1 MKIKI
6 LPITGDASSRIF
18 SRIILKKENKIIV
31 YAKNDKY
38 KNLAAY
44 TAVNKFLRNNKVLAP
59 KLVAHNYEKGINYRD
74 INNSIIT
81 VKPSVINNDKTV
93 YGVYSSK
100 EIVINESNVSTTVYY
115 VNSVGEGGILV
126 SNYNGDIQ
134 NGDYITTCPRIGYGA
149 LQTDDILPSY
159 TVAKCTQTVDWSSIS
174 TTIEYN
180 STTYKYCYLSCT
192 YHCG

>member
-1 MKIKI
+1 MIMSS
-6 LPITGDASSRIF
+6 TGLS
-18 SRIILKKENKIIV
+18 
-31 YAKNDKY
+31 
-38 KNLAAY
+38 
-44 TAVNKFLRNNKVLAP
+44 
-59 KLVAHNYEKGINYRD
+59 NYRD

-134 NGDYITTCPRIGYGA
+134 NGDYITTCPIIGYGA
-149 LQTDDILPSY
+149 LQTDDILHSY
-159 TVAKCTQTVDWSSIS
+159 TVAKCTQTIDWSSIS
-174 TTIEYN
+174 TTIDYN
-180 STTYKYCYLSCT
+180 STTYKYCYVSCT

>member
-59 KLVAHNYEKGINYRD
+59 KLVAHNYEKGIIVIEDFGDLTFHKILLKSKNKIKVYKNLVDLLLKIQKIKPKLRIKNIINTSHYFKNYSNKELHKESD
-74 INNSIIT
+74 LFFKWYLSSILDKKKKKKNWKKSKKNFINSIQPI
-81 VKPSVINNDKTV
+81 KFP
-93 YGVYSSK
+93 
-100 EIVINESNVSTTVYY
+100 
-115 VNSVGEGGILV
+115 
-126 SNYNGDIQ
+126 
-134 NGDYITTCPRIGYGA
+134 
-149 LQTDDILPSY
+149 
-159 TVAKCTQTVDWSSIS
+159 
-174 TTIEYN
+174 
-180 STTYKYCYLSCT
+180 
-192 YHCG
+192 